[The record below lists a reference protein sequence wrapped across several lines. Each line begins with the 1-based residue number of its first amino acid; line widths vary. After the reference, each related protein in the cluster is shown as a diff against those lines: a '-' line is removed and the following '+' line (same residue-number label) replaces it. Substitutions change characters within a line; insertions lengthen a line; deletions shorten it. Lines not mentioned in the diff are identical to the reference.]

1 MTNDK
6 AQEDHEA
13 GDLTEATTDAEQ
25 TRKDRAYSPGSE
37 RETERLQGDQSTAH
51 ADDIDDAGVE
61 QLPGTGGPD
70 DSGDTSVPNDH
81 IDARIIVERSDPGA

>member
-1 MTNDK
+1 MTDDK
-6 AQEDHEA
+6 AREDHEA
-13 GDLTEATTDAEQ
+13 GEPTEATTDVEQ

-37 RETERLQGDQSTAH
+37 RETERLQRDQSTPH
-51 ADDIDDAGVE
+51 VDDVDDTGVA

-81 IDARIIVERSDPGA
+81 IDARIIVERSNPGA

>member
-1 MTNDK
+1 MTDDK
-6 AQEDHEA
+6 AREDNEA
-13 GDLTEATTDAEQ
+13 GEPTEATTDAEQ

-37 RETERLQGDQSTAH
+37 RETERLQRVQSTAQVG
-51 ADDIDDAGVE
+51 DVDDAGVE

-81 IDARIIVERSDPGA
+81 IDARVIIERSDPGV